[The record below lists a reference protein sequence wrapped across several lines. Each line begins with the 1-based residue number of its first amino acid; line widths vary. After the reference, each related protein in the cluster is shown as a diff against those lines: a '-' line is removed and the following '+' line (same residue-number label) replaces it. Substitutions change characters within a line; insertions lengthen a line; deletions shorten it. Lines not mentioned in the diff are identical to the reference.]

1 MWCVLVP
8 RVLLH
13 QLHGVPLLQVEHDA
27 PRSLDEISVRVG
39 SIVAGKQGLVQGV
52 VADVDHV
59 LGENVLWLAE
69 GELPVEDPL
78 DHPHTDCV
86 FSAAAQR
93 HPEEATCLVE
103 DITNLEQRHYNRY
116 TFPSEDLTERSLPA
130 SLILLSPSVW

>member
-1 MWCVLVP
+1 MLVP

-13 QLHGVPLLQVEHDA
+13 QLHSVPLLQVEHDA
-27 PRSLDEISVRVG
+27 PRSLDKISVRVG

-103 DITNLEQRHYNRY
+103 DITNLEQRHYNR
-116 TFPSEDLTERSLPA
+116 
-130 SLILLSPSVW
+130 